1 MRAWRPAR
9 RTAASRRPP
18 SRPGTVG
25 APIGTPTAAIRQMH
39 SCGGDARAAYALAP
53 VPARQSRAAGH
64 HEEGRRRHLARI
76 FREPRCCLILEQ
88 FRGFAEFVR
97 VGGRLVGLF
106 FCRPGVLPPY
116 PPLFVGVPGTALC
129 EVLRGQGARCHE
141 EHVLRSLTPEAA
153 LRAAQAAL
161 QSCARTGYQVA
172 VAVSDRAGHPLVM
185 LRDRLP
191 GPHTPETAMN
201 KAYTAVTFKMDT
213 LAFARATQAT
223 EVSSGI
229 RELPRVVAI
238 GGGLPIDSAVQVHWW
253 AVSACRVRPAEMPIT
268 PARQASPPSTTISS
282 SEPRPGRRGGDEAVA
297 QQP

>member
-1 MRAWRPAR
+1 
-9 RTAASRRPP
+9 
-18 SRPGTVG
+18 
-25 APIGTPTAAIRQMH
+25 MH

-88 FRGFAEFVR
+88 FRGFAAFVR

-106 FCRPGVLPPY
+106 FCLPGVLPPY